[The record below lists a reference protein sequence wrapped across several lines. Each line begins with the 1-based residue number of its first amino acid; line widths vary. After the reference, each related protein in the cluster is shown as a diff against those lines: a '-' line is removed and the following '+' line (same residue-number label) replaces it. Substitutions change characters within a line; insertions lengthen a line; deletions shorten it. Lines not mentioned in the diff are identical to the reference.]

1 MAIQS
6 SVQIFVALVVTTVVI
21 LATYFFTQLYHARN
35 LIYER
40 QKMGLVSNVN
50 NRKECAADIL

>member
-6 SVQIFVALVVTTVVI
+6 SVQIVVALVITTVVI

-40 QKMGLVSNVN
+40 QKMGLVSNG
-50 NRKECAADIL
+50 R